1 MIMRRESLRTFEET
15 EKNEK
20 EQSRR
25 KTRALKLERG

>member
-1 MIMRRESLRTFEET
+1 MKRESLRTFEER

-25 KTRALKLERG
+25 KTRIETWERIMS